1 MGTLV
6 CIRAEATEES
16 LAHAALDSAWESLRA
31 IDLRMHPTRAGS
43 DLAALHTA
51 PVGAGITMHASTVD
65 LLRLAQALHRESA
78 GLFDP
83 CLPGLPGRLE
93 DLELDAAG
101 TVRRH
106 RDLHLDLGGIA
117 KGYAVDQGIA
127 ALQRAGCASGL
138 INAGGDLRVFGAQP
152 EPVRLGLCGTRAVML
167 ANAALAVSQASAQ
180 APPEHRG
187 YYSRVDA
194 HARSAAGAAV
204 IAGSAAVADAL
215 TKCALFL
222 PAARAAALCAGR
234 GAQLLPEA
242 WL

>member
-6 CIRAEATEES
+6 CIRVEAAEES
-16 LAHAALDSAWESLRA
+16 VTLAALESAWESLRA

-43 DLAALHTA
+43 DLAALHAA
-51 PVGAGITMHASTVD
+51 PVGVGIAMHASTVE

-83 CLPGLPGRLE
+83 CVPDLPGRLG
-93 DLELDAAG
+93 DLELDANG

-106 RDLHLDLGGIA
+106 RSLHLDLGGIA

-127 ALQRAGCASGL
+127 ALQRAGCTSGL
-138 INAGGDLRVFGAQP
+138 INAGGDLRVFGAQA
-152 EPVRLGLCGTRAVML
+152 EPVLLGRSGTRSVML
-167 ANAALAVSQASAQ
+167 ANAALAVSQASGQ

-187 YYSRVDA
+187 YYSRVDG

-204 IAGSAAVADAL
+204 IAGSAAIADAL